1 MYFYTNGAFFS
12 QAILGR
18 VIFSHTLS
26 RCYWSSNWDN
36 WSANQSSFH
45 WARPVATNGAFVVD
59 LMYFQRMVEV
69 KGSKDS
75 PRLTWYFPRRPPNR
89 TRSEF
94 IYTNKT
100 KKKKLNIYIHINYSI
115 LSSTDL
121 WWANFQYNFSY
132 HIYMIMSSFYSSH
145 LLHVHII
152 ELRWSTDHYVWL
164 WCTNSISLTQF
175 DWKQTRLTWVSKWN
189 YWYKYNYVY

>member
-1 MYFYTNGAFFS
+1 MIWENTKSSLNLGKRLDFSFRGIIWCIFTLMELFFHKRYW
-12 QAILGR
+12 GGW
-18 VIFSHTLS
+18 FSHTH
-26 RCYWSSNWDN
+26 YQGVIGVQTWDN

-100 KKKKLNIYIHINYSI
+100 KKKKSWTYIYI
-115 LSSTDL
+115 
-121 WWANFQYNFSY
+121 
-132 HIYMIMSSFYSSH
+132 
-145 LLHVHII
+145 
-152 ELRWSTDHYVWL
+152 
-164 WCTNSISLTQF
+164 
-175 DWKQTRLTWVSKWN
+175 
-189 YWYKYNYVY
+189 